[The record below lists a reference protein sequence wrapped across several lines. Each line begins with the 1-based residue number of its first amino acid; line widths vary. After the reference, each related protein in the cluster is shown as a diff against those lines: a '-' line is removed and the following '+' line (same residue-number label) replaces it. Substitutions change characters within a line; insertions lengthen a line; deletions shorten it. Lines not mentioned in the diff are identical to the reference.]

1 MVYDNPLNLS
11 LDLPQTC
18 HVLMF
23 IPTFGKLHLCLTQIS
38 PEVLN
43 QSTAKAHSATAGAQ
57 NAFED

>member
-57 NAFED
+57 HAFED